1 MQSTLQT
8 FRAVFQDGVF
18 IPQSPCG
25 LAEGTA
31 VELLVRTA
39 ALRPP
44 QVFDPVERERLL
56 NEVLRLMR
64 SNPIPAGAERWTRE
78 ELHERC

>member
-1 MQSTLQT
+1 
-8 FRAVFQDGVF
+8 
-18 IPQSPCG
+18 
-25 LAEGTA
+25 
-31 VELLVRTA
+31 
-39 ALRPP
+39 
-44 QVFDPVERERLL
+44 L